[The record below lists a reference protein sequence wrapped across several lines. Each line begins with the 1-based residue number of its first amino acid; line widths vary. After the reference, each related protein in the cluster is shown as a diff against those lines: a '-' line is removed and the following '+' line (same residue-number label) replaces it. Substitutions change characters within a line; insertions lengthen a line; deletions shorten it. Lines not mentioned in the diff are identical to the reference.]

1 MDIRPSRRIA
11 ALPGYPF
18 AEVDRMVAE
27 LKAAGHAPIDFGVGD
42 PTEPTPQVVRRAV
55 QAGVDARARDGYPSY
70 IGAPEFRRAVSAFMG
85 RRFGVAIDPDREVC
99 ATIGSKEAVFQFPN
113 CLIDPGDVVLCPS
126 PGYPPYNRGT
136 WFAGG
141 VPWHYPLTAANG
153 FLPDLDAIPAD
164 VLAKARLIWVN
175 YPNSPAGR
183 VAPDDFWPRLL
194 AFAARHGLVVASDEA
209 YSEVYFT
216 DRPPRSILEF
226 GRDGVIVFQSLS
238 KRSNMTCHRVGWVV
252 GDARLVDL
260 FKKLKTNVDSGTA
273 TFIQDG
279 AIAALSDETHVAG
292 MRDLYRRKRDV
303 LVPALRDI
311 GCDVPDT
318 DATLYLWPR
327 VPEGMDGLAFAKRL
341 LDPSVAVVCS
351 PGPALGEPLAD
362 GTNPGALHA
371 RFALV
376 PNLDQVAE
384 AAVRLRRAFKGA

>member
-1 MDIRPSRRIA
+1 MNIQPSRRIA

-27 LKAAGHAPIDFGVGD
+27 LKAGGHDPIDFGVGD
-42 PTEPTPQVVRRAV
+42 PSEPTPEVVRRAV
-55 QAGVDARARDGYPSY
+55 QASVDTRSRAGYPSY
-70 IGAPEFRRAVSAFMG
+70 IGSPEFRGAVSAFMQ
-85 RRFGVAIDPDREVC
+85 RRFGVELDPDREIC

-141 VPWHYPLTAANG
+141 VPYHYPLTAENG
-153 FLPDLDAIPAD
+153 FLPDFDAMPAD

-183 VAPDDFWPRLL
+183 VPPDDFWPRLL
-194 AFAARHGLVVASDEA
+194 AFAAKHDLVVASDEA

-216 DRPPRSILEF
+216 ERPPRSILEF

-238 KRSNMTCHRVGWVV
+238 KRSNMTCHRVGWVC
-252 GDARLVDL
+252 GDARVIDL

-279 AIAALSDETHVAG
+279 AIAALADESHVAG

-311 GCDVPDT
+311 GCEVTEP

-341 LDPSVAVVCS
+341 LDPSIAVVCS

-362 GTNPGALHA
+362 GSNPGARHA

-376 PNLDQVAE
+376 PDLDEVAE
-384 AAVRLRRAFKGA
+384 AAARLRRAFGKS